1 MRVEASKFLEGSL
14 LLAIAI
20 LAGCLLAVIQSSFF
34 EWAFHR
40 YWLHRPW
47 MPKDCFTT
55 HTLIHHQLCKFED
68 TFHVV
73 EEEQEEALH
82 FQWWGGPTLVSINIV
97 PWVLLAW
104 ALAARGVGLPYL
116 AFLVSFSAMSLAYYA
131 GYESLH
137 YFMHKPQL
145 DFVERSRWFQFLK
158 KHHRIHH
165 VHMNRNLNV
174 LVPLA
179 DLLLGTLVTEMP
191 EASATPPSA
200 RVLARRHSRFGK
212 RERER

>member
-1 MRVEASKFLEGSL
+1 MLV
-14 LLAIAI
+14 IAI

-104 ALAARGVGLPYL
+104 VLATRGVGLPYL
-116 AFLVSFSAMSLAYYA
+116 AFLTNYPAPHLLHLFPYELACRYQCVPVGA
-131 GYESLH
+131 ERNMLTLATCH
-137 YFMHKPQL
+137 WLNREIVTQL
-145 DFVERSRWFQFLK
+145 RTATHRGIFQVRCEVTMIDEIL
-158 KHHRIHH
+158 RYWQ
-165 VHMNRNLNV
+165 RLQ
-174 LVPLA
+174 
-179 DLLLGTLVTEMP
+179 GTLGKSCNALETDEVC
-191 EASATPPSA
+191 SS
-200 RVLARRHSRFGK
+200 SR
-212 RERER
+212 

>member
-1 MRVEASKFLEGSL
+1 

-20 LAGCLLAVIQSSFF
+20 PVACLLSVVQSSFF
-34 EWAFHR
+34 EWVFHR

-47 MPKDCFTT
+47 LPKDCFTT

-82 FQWWGGPTLVSINIV
+82 FQWWGGPILIAINLV
-97 PWVLLAW
+97 PWALLSW
-104 ALAARGVGLPYL
+104 GLAARGVQFPYV
-116 AFLVSFSAMSLAYYA
+116 AFLASFAATNVAYYV

-137 YFMHKPQL
+137 YFMHKPRV
-145 DFVERSRWFQFLK
+145 DFIERSKWFQFLK
-158 KHHRIHH
+158 RHHRIHH

-174 LVPLA
+174 LLPLA
-179 DLLLGTLVTEMP
+179 DLLLGTLVTKMP
-191 EASATPPSA
+191 EAAATPPSA

-212 RERER
+212 NARER

>member
-1 MRVEASKFLEGSL
+1 MLT
-14 LLAIAI
+14 IAI

-55 HTLIHHQLCKFED
+55 HTLIHHQLCKFDD

-82 FQWWGGPTLVSINIV
+82 FQWWGGPVLVSMNII

-104 ALAARGVGLPYL
+104 ALAARGLVAPYV
-116 AFLVSFSAMSLAYYA
+116 AYLVSFSVAAFAYYI

-137 YFMHKPQL
+137 YFMHKPRVK
-145 DFVERSRWFQFLK
+145 FIERSRWFQFLK
-158 KHHRIHH
+158 RHHRIHH

-179 DLLLGTLVTEMP
+179 DLVLGTLVTKMP
-191 EASATPPSA
+191 EPTATPPSA
-200 RVLARRHSRFGK
+200 RALARRHSQFGRRGEK
-212 RERER
+212 R

>member
-1 MRVEASKFLEGSL
+1 

-20 LAGCLLAVIQSSFF
+20 PVACLLSVIQSSFF
-34 EWAFHR
+34 EWVFHR

-47 MPKDCFTT
+47 LPKDCFTT

-82 FQWWGGPTLVSINIV
+82 FQWWGGPILIAINLV
-97 PWVLLAW
+97 PWALFSWV
-104 ALAARGVGLPYL
+104 LAARGVPFPYV
-116 AFLVSFSAMSLAYYA
+116 AFLASFAATNVAYYV

-137 YFMHKPQL
+137 YFMHKPRL
-145 DFVERSRWFQFLK
+145 DFIERSRWFQFLK
-158 KHHRIHH
+158 RHHRIHH

-174 LVPLA
+174 LLPLA
-179 DLLLGTLVTEMP
+179 DLLLGTLVTKMP
-191 EASATPPSA
+191 EAAATPPSA

-212 RERER
+212 NARER